1 MGASKDERVMK
12 LQVIQAGKFELT
24 NKYIHIYLSETIH
37 KHFSREYTICR
48 SYSALHNNDLQHCK
62 QK

>member
-37 KHFSREYTICR
+37 KHFSREYTYL
-48 SYSALHNNDLQHCK
+48 SLL
-62 QK
+62 